1 VFIET
6 QLAAL
11 TERMDHELLLEVIR
25 KTARKMTDEG
35 LACVAEIPLDE
46 RARNVLA
53 EAMQNGSNDLRRS
66 H

>member
-1 VFIET
+1 
-6 QLAAL
+6 
-11 TERMDHELLLEVIR
+11 MDHELLLEVIR

-35 LACVAEIPLDE
+35 MACVAEIPLDE